1 MANRPTPTRI
11 RLGGKEDDGGS
22 SSSSNIR
29 GRGVRSRQEKK
40 KSQQNRKISPRESSK
55 RLVNSYAGCALGK
68 WVEAMMSP
76 NPDVCVCRGQSR
88 TEKMGEVVGGMA
100 R

>member
-1 MANRPTPTRI
+1 MTVVAVVVVIYAAAVSVADKR
-11 RLGGKEDDGGS
+11 
-22 SSSSNIR
+22 
-29 GRGVRSRQEKK
+29 KK

-76 NPDVCVCRGQSR
+76 NPDVCVSWP
-88 TEKMGEVVGGMA
+88 KSN
-100 R
+100 